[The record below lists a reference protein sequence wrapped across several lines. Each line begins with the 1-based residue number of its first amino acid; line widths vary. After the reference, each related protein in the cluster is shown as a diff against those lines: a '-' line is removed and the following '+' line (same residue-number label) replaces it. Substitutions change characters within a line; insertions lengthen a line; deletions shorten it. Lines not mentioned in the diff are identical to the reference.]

1 MLAYKRIIIIHLLIM
16 FSSIFISFQIKGIWI
31 GLLIFLLVYASLFWL
46 FIGLPYA
53 FQTKSK
59 FFERYWNWLVKG
71 GKIGPKS

>member
-1 MLAYKRIIIIHLLIM
+1 MDRITY
-16 FSSIFISFQIKGIWI
+16 IFIGVCFS
-31 GLLIFLLVYASLFWL
+31 FWL

-71 GKIGPKS
+71 GKIGPKAKDLFFNIA